1 MQLYLKSYH
10 LLYSLATQIKYGRI
24 FARYLADP
32 SNVFVISSDFCH
44 WGQRFRYQHYDEK
57 CGDIWESI
65 KVTYFIINL
74 LMADYSRG

>member
-1 MQLYLKSYH
+1 MGPLCSSAHFYL
-10 LLYSLATQIKYGRI
+10 LQIKYGRI

-65 KVTYFIINL
+65 KE
-74 LMADYSRG
+74 S

>member
-1 MQLYLKSYH
+1 M
-10 LLYSLATQIKYGRI
+10 
-24 FARYLADP
+24 ADP

-65 KVTYFIINL
+65 KVGRSGDDVSHVEYLDF
-74 LMADYSRG
+74 GFGVWVFHK

>member
-1 MQLYLKSYH
+1 M
-10 LLYSLATQIKYGRI
+10 
-24 FARYLADP
+24 ADP

-65 KVTYFIINL
+65 KVG
-74 LMADYSRG
+74 RKER